1 MDAAMDRGREGGGGR
16 VVGEYVLGPRI
27 GSGSFAVVYRA
38 THRALAVEVAVKE
51 IDRKQLSRKVNDS
64 LVKEIAILN
73 QIDHPNIIRFHQ
85 SIEVRLFSFRFL
97 VLLAFDR
104 WNRTLTFQFF
114 YFFEDC

>member
-1 MDAAMDRGREGGGGR
+1 MDAVVDNVREGGGAR

-38 THRALAVEVAVKE
+38 THRTLALEVAVKE

-73 QIDHPNIIRFHQ
+73 QIDHPNIVRFHQ
-85 SIEVRLFSFRFL
+85 SIEVHLSLSL
-97 VLLAFDR
+97 VPCSLAFDR
-104 WNRTLTFQFF
+104 
-114 YFFEDC
+114 